1 MKDSFNFN
9 RFGKYFLYDLNAR
22 WCDLGIFFLVFALF
36 PFIFY
41 LIYMV
46 LGTLGT
52 NSLGAIFAGDRID
65 GPALIVRF
73 ITFAIVTGL
82 FVILFPA
89 RAYGF
94 ITEKKAG
101 SDYLMLPAS
110 RAEKFTS
117 MMLISLVVIP
127 VAFVAIYFISDWL
140 LCLLDKTCGNSM
152 LLTNLNEL
160 GSHAD
165 VLMVGNGIPLLL
177 ATMAESIVIFL
188 LGSLIFK
195 KWKVGYT
202 IIALFAINMVLSII
216 MGMVFGNL
224 NPENIAQFMEK
235 HMMKLADHLE
245 LYINLWIDAALI
257 LLVGGCGIWSW
268 FRLKKQQH

>member
-1 MKDSFNFN
+1 MKDSLNFN
-9 RFGKYFLYDLNAR
+9 RFGKYFLYDLKAR
-22 WCDLGIFFLVFALF
+22 WSDLGIFFLVFALF

-41 LIYMV
+41 LIYM
-46 LGTLGT
+46 LFGTLGA
-52 NSLGAIFAGDRID
+52 NSLGAIFTGERID
-65 GPALIVRF
+65 GPSLIVRF
-73 ITFAIVTGL
+73 STFAVTSGL

-127 VAFVAIYFISDWL
+127 VAFVAVYFISDWL

-160 GSHAD
+160 GSHD

-235 HMMKLADHLE
+235 HMIKLADHLE

>member
-1 MKDSFNFN
+1 MKDSFNAN
-9 RFGKYFLYDLNAR
+9 RFGKYLLYDLKAR
-22 WCDLGIFFLVFALF
+22 WSDLGIFFLVFALF

-41 LIYMV
+41 LIYM
-46 LGTLGT
+46 LFGTLGA
-52 NSLGAIFAGDRID
+52 NSLGAIFTGERID
-65 GPALIVRF
+65 GPSLIVRF
-73 ITFAIVTGL
+73 STFAVTTGL

-152 LLTNLNEL
+152 LLTNLNDL
-160 GSHAD
+160 GSNAE
-165 VLMVGNGIPLLL
+165 VLIVGNGIPLLL

-224 NPENIAQFMEK
+224 NPENFAQFMEK
-235 HMMKLADHLE
+235 RMTKLADNLE

-257 LLVGGCGIWSW
+257 FLVGGCGIWSW